1 MSMINPTVS
10 ATSQFIGP
18 FDVLPNIIRTSPTA
32 NAGIQFNAPFDTP
45 PNIIQTSPLANAG
58 IQFNKPFDI
67 LPNKTYNTIGAM
79 PALPISDP
87 TQFNAPFDILPNKLY
102 NTEDANPKLPISNPT
117 QFIASASYNPT
128 VFQEYDTNSATAYF
142 TGSDYKDSAGYFKNY
157 AGSLLNSG
165 SAIWRPN
172 STINTNITQ
181 ETIKAKAAGFALS
194 SLGGFTG
201 LPFVTQIG
209 QSIFGAGGE
218 DSLSGHYKT
227 LDLNQLRPEPGI
239 LYADFRSRLGIKSQ
253 SDENGEKVLNFIAS
267 KRFDGASAVL
277 RKGWRG
283 AIYAAASASPYGP
296 YSVFNLET
304 LYGWGEH
311 DNPNAIRSD
320 FTMRS
325 HVATNWR
332 TSAKFQKKA
341 NVRNPKTPGDFIPTR
356 NPLEMATPFRGDKIS
371 VIDFSQ
377 RKLSDAYDWKRSF
390 IKGEAGLGKFL
401 KKVADAADLTQDF
414 IKFYF
419 TGPKLYAGNTDD
431 DDDIIV
437 FRAIINSFSETFN
450 PGWSDQKMI
459 GRADPNY
466 TYSGFSRDLSIDFD
480 IYATDRDELKPIY
493 RKLNAL
499 AGYTTPTYDTKSIA
513 MQAPW
518 MRLTIGDLYVQT
530 PVLLKSLSY
539 TYAMDAPW
547 EINIEDDPTMMQV
560 PKKISVSCGFNVITD
575 YLPQKGG
582 RFWTL
587 AKTFEA
593 KSAVPKAGNDNWLSD
608 TLGNIDETEVEER
621 NVGGKGKK
629 RITKNL
635 KNLKEEIN
643 NIKNTFLNNKK

>member
-1 MSMINPTVS
+1 MINPTLS
-10 ATSQFIGP
+10 AVSQFIGP

-32 NAGIQFNAPFDTP
+32 NAGIQFTAPFDIL
-45 PNIIQTSPLANAG
+45 PNKNYNTVGAQPALPISNIS
-58 IQFNKPFDI
+58 QFDKPFDI
-67 LPNKTYNTIGAM
+67 LPNKTYNST
-79 PALPISDP
+79 
-87 TQFNAPFDILPNKLY
+87 K
-102 NTEDANPKLPISNPT
+102 ANPKLPISNPD
-117 QFIASASYNPT
+117 QFLALAPYTPT
-128 VFQEYDTNSATAYF
+128 IFREYDTNTATAYF
-142 TGSDYKDSAGYFKNY
+142 SGSDWKKSSGYFKNY
-157 AGSLLNSG
+157 SGQLLNSG

-172 STINTNITQ
+172 SATNTNITQ

-201 LPFVTQIG
+201 VPFISQIG
-209 QSIFGAGGE
+209 QSRFGAAGE
-218 DSLSGHYKT
+218 DSLSGQYKT
-227 LDLNQLRPEPGI
+227 LDLSQLRPEPGI

-253 SDENGEKVLNFIAS
+253 SDKNGEKILNFIAS

-277 RKGWRG
+277 RKAWRG

-320 FTMRS
+320 FTIRS
-325 HVATNWR
+325 HVATNWK
-332 TSAKFQKKA
+332 TSAQFQKKA

-377 RKLSDAYDWKRSF
+377 RKLDDAYDWKRSF
-390 IKGEAGLGKFL
+390 IKGEKSFGKFL
-401 KKVADAADLTQDF
+401 KKIADTADLTQDF

-437 FRAIINSFSETFN
+437 FRATITSFSENFS
-450 PGWSDQKMI
+450 PGWTEQQMI

-466 TYSGFSRDLSIDFD
+466 TYNGFSRDLSIDFD

-499 AGYTTPTYDTKSIA
+499 AGYTTPTYDTTSIA

-530 PVLLKSLSY
+530 PVVMTSLSY

-587 AKTFEA
+587 AKTFESKTA
-593 KSAVPKAGNDNWLSD
+593 TPKAGNDNWLSD
-608 TLGNIDETEVEER
+608 TLGNIDETEVVER
-621 NVGGKGKK
+621 NVNKK
-629 RITKNL
+629 KQRTKV
-635 KNLKEEIN
+635 LKEETGN
-643 NIKNTFLNNKK
+643 FLNKFLNQLKK